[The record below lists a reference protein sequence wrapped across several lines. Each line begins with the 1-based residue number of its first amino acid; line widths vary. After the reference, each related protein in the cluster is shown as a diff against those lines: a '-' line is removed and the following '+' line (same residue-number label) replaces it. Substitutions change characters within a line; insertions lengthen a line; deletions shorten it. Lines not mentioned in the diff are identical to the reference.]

1 MGRYE
6 KKPTKH
12 IDWLQTVVGGLVD
25 LIVGL
30 ILLLVERKLR

>member
-6 KKPTKH
+6 KKPTKR
-12 IDWLQTVVGGLVD
+12 IDWLQTIVSGLVD

-30 ILLLVERKLR
+30 ILLLVEHLLK

>member
-12 IDWLQTVVGGLVD
+12 IDWLQTVVNGLVD

-30 ILLLVERKLR
+30 ILAWVTHKLK

>member
-12 IDWLQTVVGGLVD
+12 IDWLQTVMSGLVD

-30 ILLLVERKLR
+30 MLLLVEHLLR

>member
-6 KKPTKH
+6 KKPTKR
-12 IDWLQTVVGGLVD
+12 IDWLQAIVSGLVD

-30 ILLLVERKLR
+30 ILLLVEHLLK

>member
-6 KKPTKH
+6 KKPTKR
-12 IDWLQTVVGGLVD
+12 IDWLQTIVSGLVD

-30 ILLLVERKLR
+30 ILLLAEQLLK